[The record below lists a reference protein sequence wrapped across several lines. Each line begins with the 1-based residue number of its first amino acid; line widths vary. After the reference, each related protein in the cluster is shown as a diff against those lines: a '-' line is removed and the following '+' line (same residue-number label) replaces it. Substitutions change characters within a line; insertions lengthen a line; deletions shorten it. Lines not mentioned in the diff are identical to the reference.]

1 MLTKWRRADVGRTFR
16 IGASPEAAAGA
27 GAGKAAGDALHLS
40 DGSYQTDLAYLDWMK
55 RYIFFHG
62 KRHPK
67 EMGAGEIEA
76 FVSYLANERGVSAST
91 QTQALSA
98 LLYSC
103 VTPAPL

>member
-1 MLTKWRRADVGRTFR
+1 MSEEPSESGRRPKRLLKQAREKLRAMHYSYRT
-16 IGASPEAAAGA
+16 E
-27 GAGKAAGDALHLS
+27 
-40 DGSYQTDLAYLDWMK
+40 QAYLDWMK
-55 RYIFFHG
+55 RYILFHG

-67 EMGAGEIEA
+67 EMGPGEIEA
-76 FVSYLANERGVSAST
+76 FVSHLANERGVSAST